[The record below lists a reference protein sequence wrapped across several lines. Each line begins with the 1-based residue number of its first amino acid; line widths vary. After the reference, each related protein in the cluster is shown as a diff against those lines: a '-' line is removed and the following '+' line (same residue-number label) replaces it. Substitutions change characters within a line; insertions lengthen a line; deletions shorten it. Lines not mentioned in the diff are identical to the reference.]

1 MFRALSCVVAGLGLC
16 AALICY
22 DPNVPMDAEDYW
34 YILNIE
40 KMDKWSRLMR
50 FIFGGPVVKGSI
62 PDMKA
67 PVDPDINNFKTQFDG
82 VDVRIYDPV
91 ARGSD
96 GLLGP
101 VLIYIHGGGWVLG
114 DIDSYDLTTYD
125 ISKLLPSFLVVSV
138 DYRRAPQNPFPAAL
152 EDVDKV
158 YRFLIAHQISYK
170 IDVNRIVVA
179 GDSAGGNL
187 AAAYCLKLRDANR
200 KSQPEDVIPMPKL
213 QALIYPALQAVD
225 FKTPSCQGQSPFL
238 TPTIMAALSML
249 YLTGSEEGH
258 EYLVNNAHQG
268 NSKVREAASRYVKHS
283 LVPQHLIQPS
293 YSTAPSDTQEVD
305 LPPNLAA
312 KIDII
317 SSNPYFSPLIADDLT
332 DLPRAYIIACQYDVL
347 RDDAILYGRRLSA
360 AGVETETRV
369 DVGAWHGIMF
379 RLSYLN
385 FKKGEAMTAE
395 MCKYIKDTV

>member
-1 MFRALSCVVAGLGLC
+1 MFRALSYIVAGLGLC
-16 AALICY
+16 AALLCY

-34 YILNIE
+34 AILILE
-40 KMDKWSRLMR
+40 KMNKWSRLMR
-50 FIFGGPVVKGSI
+50 FIFGGPVIKGPI
-62 PDMKA
+62 PVMKA
-67 PVDPDINNFKTQFDG
+67 PIDPDINNFKTQFDG

-91 ARGSD
+91 ARGND

-114 DIDSYDLTTYD
+114 DIDSYDLTTYG
-125 ISKLLPSFLVVSV
+125 IAKSLPSFLVVSI
-138 DYRRAPQNPFPAAL
+138 DYRRAPQDPFPAAL
-152 EDVDKV
+152 EDIDKV

-200 KSQPEDVIPMPKL
+200 KSQPQDMIPMPKL

-225 FKTPSCQGQSPFL
+225 FKTPSYQGQAPML
-238 TPTIMAALSML
+238 TPTKMAAFYTL

-258 EYLVNNAHQG
+258 EHLVNDAHQG

-293 YSTAPSDTQEVD
+293 YSAPPSNKQEVD
-305 LPPNLAA
+305 LPADLAA

-317 SSNPYFSPLIADDLT
+317 SSNPYFSPLVADDLT

-369 DVGAWHGIMF
+369 DVGAWHAIMF
-379 RLSYLN
+379 QISHFN
-385 FKKGEAMTAE
+385 MKKGEAMTAE
-395 MCKYIKDTV
+395 MCKYIEDIV